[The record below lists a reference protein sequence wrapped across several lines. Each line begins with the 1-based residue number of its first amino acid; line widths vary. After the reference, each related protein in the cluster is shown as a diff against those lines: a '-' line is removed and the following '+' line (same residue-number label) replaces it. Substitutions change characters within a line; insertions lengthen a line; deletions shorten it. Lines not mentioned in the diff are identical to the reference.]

1 MTRKINL
8 WNIVG
13 WRNNEVP
20 WSLLQWEYIWF
31 SQGSTIAPSWNKVLH
46 DLQLRSIRKKEW
58 LWCEESVGHKQLI
71 RIQII
76 VIRDLKKLKDKKIKN
91 VKKIVRE
98 IGWIAS
104 LNPTF
109 TNPLKASTSCCRK
122 MTLHF
127 PLLSYCTTTS
137 GPCTW
142 PLKNDTYVTF
152 LVCIIILNNYSW
164 FCQSIICYLLKLLN
178 HITFMACLEV

>member
-1 MTRKINL
+1 MILARIDHCTSLKQGAPWLATQIYKEKGKS
-8 WNIVG
+8 VV
-13 WRNNEVP
+13 WRECRPQTTYTDSDNCNP
-20 WSLLQWEYIWF
+20 WPQ
-31 SQGSTIAPSWNKVLH
+31 KVK
-46 DLQLRSIRKKEW
+46 RY
-58 LWCEESVGHKQLI
+58 
-71 RIQII
+71 
-76 VIRDLKKLKDKKIKN
+76 KIKN